1 MNSIM
6 SNKTQTIIELST
18 LKDKNTLTNSDYI
31 LVIMEI
37 CINSRKYHLNYSNT
51 TKNFW
56 DEVMT
61 KEELGKL
68 LRLFKSETLRKY
80 WRIIRELH
88 CIDKVIKIVKEHTE
102 LINNPSYKL
111 LPIINHISS
120 FIHSKEE
127 NFENFLK
134 NIDKFKSNNPTP
146 VKSKEKMKSIKTENN
161 NSNNLLSKKRKPT
174 TSIQPPK
181 AEKKG
186 NGENLEED
194 IMILDEKI
202 REKESLKKIEDEGLE
217 LEEIINVFHEHFN
230 NKQKEE
236 IYNALYKTSANLK
249 NAFLFL
255 NNPEKYENL
264 TFVGT
269 DDYIIQ
275 NLKGKQYYEQ
285 LVASKGKS
293 LVDEREKFLCAK
305 IED

>member
-1 MNSIM
+1 MNSK
-6 SNKTQTIIELST
+6 NQNIIDLST
-18 LKDKNTLTNSDYI
+18 LNEKGTLTNADYI
-31 LVIMEI
+31 LAIIEI

-56 DEVMT
+56 DEVMS
-61 KEELGKL
+61 KDELGKL

-88 CIDKVIKIVKEHTE
+88 STDKVIKIVKENTD

-111 LPIINHISS
+111 LPIINHIST
-120 FIHSKEE
+120 FIRSKEE
-127 NFENFLK
+127 NFEHFLK
-134 NIDKFKSNNPTP
+134 NLDKLKSHSRTP
-146 VKSKEKMKSIKTENN
+146 VKSKEKTKVIKENN
-161 NSNNLLSKKRKPT
+161 KSNSVLSKKRKPG
-174 TSIQPPK
+174 TSILPSK

-186 NGENLEED
+186 TGENLEED

-202 REKESLKKIEDEGLE
+202 REKESLKKIEDGKLG
-217 LEEIINVFHEHFN
+217 LEEIINVFHQHFN
-230 NKQKEE
+230 NKQKED

-255 NNPEKYENL
+255 KNPEKYENL
-264 TFVGT
+264 AFVST

-293 LVDEREKFLCAK
+293 LVDEREKFLSAK
-305 IED
+305 K